1 MGHTIK
7 SHVMWKPIAVVVLL
21 VTVCWACSKGTVSG
35 NAEFRG
41 SQATPASPQNVSGN
55 LSFKAP
61 DGWVVEKPTS
71 SMRAAQYKLPK
82 VTGDAEDAT
91 LVLYYF
97 GQGQGGATQA
107 NIDRWVSQI
116 HQPDGSSSKERA
128 KSETL
133 TVNGLKVT
141 TVDVVGTYSAE
152 MSPGSGDFTSK
163 PNYRLRAA
171 VVETPKGSYFA
182 KLTGPEKTVVHW
194 DQAFRDYLNS
204 FEFK

>member
-1 MGHTIK
+1 M
-7 SHVMWKPIAVVVLL
+7 
-21 VTVCWACSKGTVSG
+21 
-35 NAEFRG
+35 
-41 SQATPASPQNVSGN
+41 
-55 LSFKAP
+55 
-61 DGWVVEKPTS
+61 VEKPTS
-71 SMRAAQYKLPK
+71 SMRAAQYRLPK
-82 VTGDAEDAT
+82 AQGDAEDAV

-107 NIDRWVSQI
+107 NIDRWVGQVK
-116 HQPDGSSSKERA
+116 QPDGTDSKERA
-128 KSETL
+128 KSESF

-152 MSPGSGDFTSK
+152 MNPGSGDFSSK

-182 KLTGPEKTVVHW
+182 KLAGPEKTVAHW

>member
-1 MGHTIK
+1 MNPG
-7 SHVMWKPIAVVVLL
+7 P
-21 VTVCWACSKGTVSG
+21 
-35 NAEFRG
+35 
-41 SQATPASPQNVSGN
+41 SQTPASSQSAAGN
-55 LSFKAP
+55 LTFKAP
-61 DGWVVEKPTS
+61 EGWVVEKPTS
-71 SMRAAQYKLPK
+71 SMRAAQYTLPK
-82 VTGDAEDAT
+82 ASGDSEDAT

-107 NIDRWVSQI
+107 NIDRWIAQM
-116 HQPDGSSSKERA
+116 HQPDGSDSKARA
-128 KSETL
+128 KSETI
-133 TVNGLKVT
+133 TINGLKVT
-141 TVDVVGTYSAE
+141 TVDVGGTYSAE

-182 KLTGPEKTVVHW
+182 KLTGPEKTVAHW

>member
-1 MGHTIK
+1 MKTTI
-7 SHVMWKPIAVVVLL
+7 VLL
-21 VTVCWACSKGTVSG
+21 FLALISASCSKGTMSG
-35 NAEFRG
+35 GAAAQSATQP
-41 SQATPASPQNVSGN
+41 SQAATTGT
-55 LSFKAP
+55 LTFKVP
-61 DGWVVEKPTS
+61 EGWIEEKPTS

-82 VTGDAEDAT
+82 AEGDTEDGS

-107 NIDRWVSQI
+107 NIDRWIGQI
-116 HQPDGSSSKERA
+116 HQPDGSDSKGRA

-133 TVNGLKVT
+133 TINGLKIT
-141 TVDVVGTYSAE
+141 TVDVSGTYSAE
-152 MSPGSGDFTSK
+152 MSPGSGDFSSK

-182 KLTGPEKTVVHW
+182 KLIGPEKTINHW
-194 DQAFRDYLNS
+194 DQAFHDYLNS

>member
-1 MGHTIK
+1 ML
-7 SHVMWKPIAVVVLL
+7 A
-21 VTVCWACSKGTVSG
+21 ACSKGTA
-35 NAEFRG
+35 NAPAG
-41 SQATPASPQNVSGN
+41 TQSPSSSTSSTQAANGN
-55 LSFKAP
+55 LTFTAP
-61 DGWVVEKPTS
+61 DGWVVEKTTS

-82 VTGDAEDAT
+82 ADGDTEDAL

-107 NIDRWVSQI
+107 NIDRWISQM
-116 HQPDGSSSKERA
+116 HQPDGTDSKDRA

-141 TVDVVGTYSAE
+141 MVDVAGTYSAE

-171 VVETPKGSYFA
+171 VIETPKGSYFA
-182 KLTGPEKTVVHW
+182 KLTGPAKTIAHW

-204 FEFK
+204 FQFK

>member
-1 MGHTIK
+1 MRDMFRSIF
-7 SHVMWKPIAVVVLL
+7 LL
-21 VTVCWACSKGTVSG
+21 LILAGGVAACSKGTATG
-35 NAEFRG
+35 GGDTQNG
-41 SQATPASPQNVSGN
+41 SPAPQNPNGT
-55 LSFKAP
+55 LSYKAP
-61 DGWVVEKPTS
+61 EGWIVEQPTS

-82 VTGDAEDAT
+82 TAGDSEDAV

-107 NIDRWVSQI
+107 NIDRWISQMD
-116 HQPDGSSSKERA
+116 QPDGSDSKEKA

-133 TVNGLKVT
+133 TVNGMKVT
-141 TVDVVGTYSAE
+141 MVDVTGTYSAE
-152 MSPGSGDFTSK
+152 MAPGSGDFTSK

-182 KLTGPEKTVVHW
+182 KLTGPEKTIAHW

>member
-1 MGHTIK
+1 MKTT
-7 SHVMWKPIAVVVLL
+7 ALL
-21 VTVCWACSKGTVSG
+21 VILALISVACSKGTVSG
-35 NAEFRG
+35 G
-41 SQATPASPQNVSGN
+41 TQVQAPQNSSAPQGATGT
-55 LSFKAP
+55 LSYKAAE
-61 DGWVVEKPTS
+61 GWVVEKPSS
-71 SMRAAQYKLPK
+71 SMRAAQYKLPRAS
-82 VTGDAEDAT
+82 GDAEDAS

-107 NIDRWVSQI
+107 NIDRWVNQI
-116 HQPDGSSSKERA
+116 QQPDGSSSKERA
-128 KSETL
+128 KSQTL
-133 TVNGLKVT
+133 TVNGLQVT
-141 TVDVVGTYSAE
+141 TVDVTGTYSAE

-182 KLTGPEKTVVHW
+182 KLTGPEKTVAHW